1 MSWVFELPRELFDEL
16 FSYLDTRDLK
26 ALACVNRAFY
36 NFATREIWS
45 HAHGDKQKQRQI
57 FMWACASGST
67 RALSKL
73 LEAGLTANCNYQAG
87 HRKHIRGL
95 RRFSPY
101 LDTYHWRSTPHTGL
115 ASSFWTP
122 LHAAVMHGQGQIVD
136 ILLEHGAWI
145 DSPSM
150 NYCDLEKWNLSPEG
164 KYTPL
169 HVALY
174 AGEEEIANTLIS
186 KGASIHVDRE
196 VRRPQRT
203 YGSGRGRLTAL
214 HCCAIYNRLSTAE
227 FLIEQGHIEAIDELD
242 EFGFSPLMYAY
253 HYRNRCAF
261 QFLLDQGA
269 STRIPTTTSRP
280 GVGSEAF
287 KSAFSSMMHQAC
299 FDGERFYVVD
309 LINNGIDLSEPDRNG
324 EQPLLHLIRW
334 LDFFCPEEYE
344 TITTVS
350 VYVDSFKSWGLH
362 TQTNTKTLTGGIKI
376 ALRRALVPLVSYL
389 LDDAELDISTILHL
403 EPNFMEKSTGPSVW
417 EPSRLFWGWLP
428 SPALPLES
436 KSFRFFDAQ
445 PCYRDTGIYEVQQT
459 LLEYACF
466 HATANSDMPKVVEL
480 LLERGC
486 LKPGDVSGYVRALKN
501 IVSRKDWS
509 RQVLDECVLM
519 ICSHLSSTLPSE
531 FEKPTIPIDL
541 LFICIHER
549 CPFMLD
555 ELAKI
560 FNFTKTKFSNSEI
573 WRLFQAVTDHATW
586 NQGLWEGIGYSGQL
600 KCLGY
605 VLRVDNDGCLLRHDY
620 TFEGLCR
627 AFLTGEGDQGAAAVM
642 EHLDRG
648 GRYAF
653 TFSTGATAIY
663 HACHA
668 GSVQLVKRLID
679 LGADP
684 DKHLTHGIEDATY
697 NYDAM
702 WLNHLVKDKQETIW
716 NLLLNEGANPFRWH
730 EKNPHVGFR
739 WQECFDV
746 DEEVSFGFSHDIFG
760 EMCKFATDSSSDNG
774 DLSQVLEILC
784 SHGRF
789 TKIQEMS
796 ERAKSRVDA
805 VISDK
810 AALFLQKLLDN
821 LSPQSKIAYTRSDF
835 YTIKQMD
842 EAIDTIGLILEL
854 GPSSTPTSS
863 WRVGVSQKGFTALEF
878 IKNCLAPPP
887 DPHEVF
893 SPDDEKCDYKD
904 QRHWRI
910 HWCLKQRLEMGYD
923 SADRPKVTILSRRIE
938 WPSEWSI
945 PDESLESSS
954 RDEVTGGFYWM
965 RLPWGCNCEHFWP
978 RNSPWKQR
986 SYMNND
992 GGQF

>member
-26 ALACVNRAFY
+26 TLACVNRAFY

-45 HAHGDKQKQRQI
+45 HTHGDKQKQRQI

-87 HRKHIRGL
+87 HRKQLRGL
-95 RRFSPY
+95 RYLRIPDTDFGVFQAFLPY
-101 LDTYHWRSTPHTGL
+101 LDTYHWRSTPHTGW

-122 LHAAVMHGQGQIVD
+122 LHTAVMHGQSQIVD

-150 NYCDLEKWNLSPEG
+150 NYCDLKKWNLSPKG
-164 KYTPL
+164 NYTPL

-174 AGEEEIANTLIS
+174 AGEEEIANSLIS
-186 KGASIHVDRE
+186 KGASIYVDLE

-203 YGSGRGRLTAL
+203 YGPGRGRLTAL
-214 HCCAIYNRLSTAE
+214 HCCAIYNRLSTAD
-227 FLIEQGHIEAIDELD
+227 FLIEQGHVEAIDELD

-261 QFLLDQGA
+261 QFILDQGA
-269 STRIPTTTSRP
+269 STRIPTTTTRP

-287 KSAFSSMMHQAC
+287 KPEFSSMMHQAC
-299 FDGERFYVVD
+299 FDGEEFYMVD
-309 LINNGIDLSEPDRNG
+309 LINNGIDVNEPDRNG
-324 EQPLLHLIRW
+324 EQPLLHIIRW
-334 LDFFCPEEYE
+334 LDSLYLSKDESIINVPGC
-344 TITTVS
+344 VN
-350 VYVDSFKSWGLH
+350 SFKSWDLH
-362 TQTNTKTLTGGIKI
+362 SQANTKTLTGGIKI
-376 ALRRALVPLVSYL
+376 LLQRALVPLVSYL

-403 EPNFMEKSTGPSVW
+403 EPKPLENSTGPSFW
-417 EPSRLFWGWLP
+417 APSRLRWVC
-428 SPALPLES
+428 SNPALPLES
-436 KSFRFFDAQ
+436 KSFRVLDDQ
-445 PCYRDTGIYEVQQT
+445 PYYLDTGRHEAQQT

-466 HATANSDMPKVVEL
+466 HTTADSDMPKVVEL

-486 LKPGDVSGYVRALKN
+486 LKSGDVGGYVRALKN
-501 IVSRKDWS
+501 LISRPLNKDWP
-509 RQVLDECVLM
+509 RQIFDECVLM
-519 ICSHLSSTLPSE
+519 ICSHLSAALPSE
-531 FEKPTIPIDL
+531 LEKPTIPIDL
-541 LFICIHER
+541 LYICIQKGYR
-549 CPFMLD
+549 FMLD
-555 ELAKI
+555 ELVKI
-560 FNFTKTKFSNSEI
+560 FDFTKTKFSKSEI
-573 WRLFQAVTDHATW
+573 WRLFQAVTDHQ
-586 NQGLWEGIGYSGQL
+586 QGRWEGICYSDHL
-600 KCLGY
+600 KCLEY
-605 VLRVDNDGCLLRHDY
+605 VLRVDNDNCLLRHDY

-627 AFLTGEGDQGAAAVM
+627 AFLTVEGDEGAAAVM

-648 GRYAF
+648 GRYAL
-653 TFSTGATAIY
+653 TFSTGATAIH
-663 HACHA
+663 HACYA
-668 GSVQLVKRLID
+668 GNVQLVKRLIE

-684 DKHLTHGIEDATY
+684 DKYLTYGKEAGRDY
-697 NYDAM
+697 YGVP
-702 WLNHLVKDKQETIW
+702 WLNHLGKDKQEAIW
-716 NLLLNEGANPFRWH
+716 CLLLNEGANPFRWH
-730 EKNPHVGFR
+730 DKNPYVGFD
-739 WQECFDV
+739 WQHCLDV
-746 DEEVSFGFSHDIFG
+746 DEASFGFPQDIFG

-774 DLSQVLEILC
+774 ALSQVLEILC

-789 TKIQEMS
+789 TKIQEMR
-796 ERAKSRVDA
+796 ERAKRRVDT
-805 VISDK
+805 VIAEK

-821 LSPQSKIAYTRSDF
+821 LSPQSEIAYSCSDF

-854 GPSSTPTSS
+854 GPSSTLTSS
-863 WRVGVSQKGFTALEF
+863 WQVGVSQEGFTALEF

-893 SPDDEKCDYKD
+893 SPGDEECDYED

-923 SADRPKVTILSRRIE
+923 SADSPKVTILSRRIE

-965 RLPWGCNCEHFWP
+965 RLPWGCICEHFWP
-978 RNSPWKQR
+978 YNSPW
-986 SYMNND
+986 
-992 GGQF
+992 